1 MSKKIIAIL
10 TVATV
15 LFVCIFASCK
25 KEESLYSSDK
35 DFDLVTDE
43 NGKKVLS
50 EDGELLVYVTDEDG
64 KYVTE
69 ESGEKVTLRQQF
81 EPMENDGI
89 VEDYGF
95 KVFLPDGWKTDSTK
109 VNYFVNKAKNE
120 VCEISVVKYLYD
132 DYYDLNKDVY
142 ERFKDS
148 ETEVTWEENVKL
160 GKAFKNVCRFT
171 MKTEESTAV
180 LYFFENSGNV
190 YKVLFSG
197 EEVNFEEFLVD
208 TVDFCKAMDF
218 KGFTY
223 YNDVTAV
230 SEKK

>member
-1 MSKKIIAIL
+1 MSKKIIAIFSI
-10 TVATV
+10 ATI

-43 NGKKVLS
+43 NGQKVLS
-50 EDGELLVYVTDEDG
+50 DDGELLVYATDEDG
-64 KYVTE
+64 KYVTN

-81 EPMENDGI
+81 EPLENDGI

-109 VNYFVNKAKNE
+109 VNCFVNKDKKEA
-120 VCEISVVKYLYD
+120 CEIAVVKYLYD
-132 DYYDLNKDVY
+132 DYYNLNKDVY
-142 ERFKDS
+142 EKFKES
-148 ETEVTWEENVKL
+148 EAEVNWEENVKL
-160 GKAFKNVCRFT
+160 GKAFKKTCRFT
-171 MKTEESTAV
+171 MKTEEGIAA

-190 YKVLFSG
+190 YKVLFSAG
-197 EEVNFEEFLVD
+197 FDNYEEFIDD
-208 TVDFCKAMDF
+208 TVEFCKAMDF

-230 SEKK
+230 SEEK

>member
-10 TVATV
+10 TVATI
-15 LFVCIFASCK
+15 LFVCAFASCK
-25 KEESLYSSDK
+25 KEESLYSNDK

-64 KYVTE
+64 KNVTE
-69 ESGEKVTLRQQF
+69 ESGEKVTIRQQF

-95 KVFLPDGWKTDSTK
+95 KVFLPEGWKTDSTK
-109 VNYFVNKAKNE
+109 VNCFVNEAKNE

-142 ERFKDS
+142 ERFKDT
-148 ETEVTWEENVKL
+148 ETEVKWEENIKL
-160 GKAFKNVCRFT
+160 GKAFKKVCRFT
-171 MKTEESTAV
+171 MKTEEGAAV
-180 LYFFENSGNV
+180 LYFFENSGNI

-197 EEVNFEEFLVD
+197 EDINFEEFLVD

-223 YNDVTAV
+223 YDDITAV
-230 SEKK
+230 SKQK